1 VRSYGFTELMN
12 VYRAVK
18 KLFIFVV
25 VLLVLAGAGTIIK
38 NVALN
43 QVKREI
49 QKSFGYT
56 RLYLNLVPPSIVIED
71 ARSVSLS
78 PFFSAKKVAVSI
90 SYQSL
95 LSREKPL
102 NVLIESPVLRVYPS
116 TEEAAEP
123 RDIRLIFPFVI
134 DKAIIRNG
142 ELYYWGRETRIQSKG
157 IHASLTQNRDRY
169 ALNVEIEQ
177 NDFLLGSAQQR
188 IDGKIS
194 LSLEGQGES
203 FQIKRAKISSPRGIF
218 KASGEVNNLADP
230 IIELSTSFNIPMD
243 VILQYVEIPFEWDGK
258 VQGEGV
264 FSRQNGEIA
273 FEGSLSSNS
282 LLLNETPMGIVQGNI
297 SYAQTSGGI
306 LDLNFQRTNLP
317 REYVGIRFQGD
328 RVDGLAR
335 GIYLDPIMNYLD
347 IPWPITSAA
356 WGNFSVYQ
364 GKFEADIDFRDDV
377 DQPDLEGYLL
387 RGQVKLTLLDDV
399 VTLTSQSLDSN
410 IAKVDVEGVIAIDE
424 SVDVLIDGNVKDVKL
439 TRQLLSIVLRKN
451 FEFPEIRGQGQGIVR
466 IFGDFAQP
474 QVRATISISPGGF
487 DLFNVESVSGDIEIY
502 KDNFQGIFDVVDPAM
517 RGRINLVSNLNR
529 VKAKIQLDEGLA
541 EKILPN
547 LEILI
552 PLEGIATGEF
562 EFEQE
567 GDQIRVFGGFFG
579 QKMQLV
585 DQTAVQVK
593 GTFDW
598 EEDSLNFSDLQF
610 GMFGGQVQGTALLK
624 LLSRQFNMDFT
635 TTDVDLTN
643 LYPALQGKLS
653 FQLKGG
659 GAFGQDYALG
669 PFEIKDLF
677 LEPFQRTEA
686 TGLVKLS
693 FTEDHLDL
701 KVDGSFL
708 PGKNPFS
715 VSLGIPLLEE
725 TIKGDIEGS
734 FTNPDILLPW
744 RGARMEIGYIAE
756 LNGSK
761 TSPQIRGAIDV
772 QGTVLPFPNF
782 AQALRDFSALASFK
796 GGDVTIRS
804 FQGKFGGGDV
814 QGSGTLLVGMGGVE
828 EIDIRGEGKDM
839 QLALLERTRALA
851 DGTIR
856 LIKNAN
862 RFELI
867 GDFYAHRVLWRRE
880 LDEKFTFSTTTLYA
894 ARREPTFFDDLNLN
908 IRLRADDDA
917 WLENTLGNIRGKLD
931 LIVTGNILSPIVMG
945 DIEALEGDVYFQDRE
960 FRILNG
966 KVSFINPARI
976 EPYITFTGETYVKD
990 YRVTFSL
997 DGLMESLNPNFSSSP
1012 PLPPE
1017 DVLALLAMGEA
1028 FKRTYQ
1034 YDRSTQLS
1042 TGSLLSFQLS
1052 EQAKKSAE
1060 GIFSIDRF
1068 RIDPYTIGAS
1078 SSVTARLT
1086 VGKKI
1091 SRNVFMLYSTNLTAQ
1106 REDIIRLEWELTN
1119 DISIVGTRDEEGRV
1133 SLDVKIHK
1141 RF

>member
-12 VYRAVK
+12 VYRRVK
-18 KLFIFVV
+18 KLFIFTV
-25 VLLVLAGAGTIIK
+25 VLLVLAGAGTVAK
-38 NVALN
+38 NVILN
-43 QVKREI
+43 QLKREI
-49 QKSFGYT
+49 QKNFGYT
-56 RLYLNLVPPSIVIED
+56 RLFLNLVPPSIVLED

-90 SYQSL
+90 SYRSL

-102 NVLIESPVLRVYPS
+102 IVLIESPVLRVYPS
-116 TEEAAEP
+116 GEEAEEP
-123 RDIRLIFPFVI
+123 SDIQLIFPFEI
-134 DKAIIRNG
+134 DRAIIRNG
-142 ELYYWGRETRIQSKG
+142 ELYYWGREARIQSKG
-157 IHASLTQNRDRY
+157 IHASLTQNRDRFT
-169 ALNVEIEQ
+169 LNAEIEQ

-188 IDGKIS
+188 IGGKIS

-203 FQIKRAKISSPRGIF
+203 FQIKKAKISSPKGIF
-218 KASGEVNNLADP
+218 KASGQVSNLANP
-230 IIELSTSFNIPMD
+230 VLELNTSFNIPID
-243 VILQYVEIPFEWDGK
+243 VILQYVDLPFEWDGK
-258 VQGEGV
+258 VLGEGLL
-264 FSRQNGEIA
+264 SRRDGQMA
-273 FEGSLSSNS
+273 FEGTLSSNT
-282 LLLNETPMGIVQGNI
+282 LRLNETPMGNVRGEINYSQN
-297 SYAQTSGGI
+297 SGGN
-306 LDLNFQRTNLP
+306 LDINFQKANLP
-317 REYVGIRFQGD
+317 QEYVGIRFYGG

-335 GIYLDPIMNYLD
+335 GFYLDPIMNYLD
-347 IPWPITSAA
+347 IPWPISSPV
-356 WGNFSVYQ
+356 WGNFSVFQ
-364 GKFEADIDFRDDV
+364 GKFEADIDFRDEV
-377 DQPDLEGYLL
+377 DSPDLEGYFL
-387 RGQVKLTLLDDV
+387 RGRVNLTLLDEV
-399 VTLTSQSLDSN
+399 VTLTSQNLDSN
-410 IAKVDVEGVIAIDE
+410 LAKVDVQGVIAIGGD
-424 SVDVLIDGNVKDVKL
+424 VDVLIDGDVKNVKL
-439 TRQLLSIVLRKN
+439 TRQLLSIILRKS
-451 FEFPEIRGQGQGIVR
+451 FDFPEIRGQGQGVVR
-466 IFGDFAQP
+466 IFGDFAHP
-474 QVRATISISPGGF
+474 QVSATVSLSPGGF
-487 DLFNVESVSGDIEIY
+487 DTFDVESVNGDIEIY
-502 KDNFQGIFDVVDPAM
+502 QENFQGIFDVDDPAM
-517 RGRINLVSNLNR
+517 KGRINLVSNPSR

-547 LEILI
+547 LDIVI
-552 PLEGIATGEF
+552 PLEGVATGEF

-567 GDQIRVFGGFFG
+567 GEQIRVFGGFFG
-579 QKMQLV
+579 QKMSFLG
-585 DQTAVQVK
+585 QTAVQVK

-598 EEDSLNFSDLQF
+598 EEDRLNFSDLQF
-610 GMFGGQVQGTALLK
+610 GMFGGQVQGTALLR
-624 LLSRQFNMDFT
+624 LLSREFQMDFT
-635 TTDVDLTN
+635 TTDVDLTA

-653 FQLKGG
+653 FKLKGG

-677 LEPFQRTEA
+677 LEPFQKTEA
-686 TGLVKLS
+686 SGEVKLS

-701 KVDGSFL
+701 KVEGSFL
-708 PGKNPFS
+708 PGENPFS

-725 TIKGDIEGS
+725 TLNGDISGS
-734 FTNPDILLPW
+734 FTNPDILMPW
-744 RGARMEIGYIAE
+744 SGARMEIGYIAE
-756 LNGSK
+756 MNGLK
-761 TSPQIRGAIDV
+761 TSPQIRGAVDV

-782 AQALRDFSALASFK
+782 AHAFRDFSALASFN
-796 GGDVTIRS
+796 GSDVTIRS
-804 FQGKFGGGDV
+804 FQGKFGGGNV
-814 QGSGTLLVGMGGVE
+814 QGSGTLVVGIGGVE
-828 EIDIRGEGKDM
+828 EIDVSGEGENM

-856 LIKNAN
+856 LIKNAD

-880 LDEKFTFSTTTLYA
+880 LEEKFAFSTTSLYSP
-894 ARREPTFFDDLNLN
+894 RKEPTFFDDLNLN

-917 WLENTLGNIRGKLD
+917 WMENTLGNIRGKFD
-931 LIVTGNILSPIVMG
+931 LMVTGNILSPIVMG
-945 DIEALEGDVYFQDRE
+945 EIEALEGEVYFQDRE
-960 FRILNG
+960 FRILTG

-1091 SRNVFMLYSTNLTAQ
+1091 SKNVFMLYSTNLTAQ
-1106 REDIIRLEWELTN
+1106 REDIVRIEWELTN
-1119 DISIVGTRDEEGRV
+1119 DISVVGTRDEEGRV

>member
-1 VRSYGFTELMN
+1 M
-12 VYRAVK
+12 
-18 KLFIFVV
+18 
-25 VLLVLAGAGTIIK
+25 
-38 NVALN
+38 
-43 QVKREI
+43 
-49 QKSFGYT
+49 
-56 RLYLNLVPPSIVIED
+56 
-71 ARSVSLS
+71 
-78 PFFSAKKVAVSI
+78 
-90 SYQSL
+90 
-95 LSREKPL
+95 
-102 NVLIESPVLRVYPS
+102 
-116 TEEAAEP
+116 
-123 RDIRLIFPFVI
+123 
-134 DKAIIRNG
+134 
-142 ELYYWGRETRIQSKG
+142 
-157 IHASLTQNRDRY
+157 
-169 ALNVEIEQ
+169 
-177 NDFLLGSAQQR
+177 
-188 IDGKIS
+188 
-194 LSLEGQGES
+194 
-203 FQIKRAKISSPRGIF
+203 
-218 KASGEVNNLADP
+218 
-230 IIELSTSFNIPMD
+230 
-243 VILQYVEIPFEWDGK
+243 
-258 VQGEGV
+258 
-264 FSRQNGEIA
+264 
-273 FEGSLSSNS
+273 
-282 LLLNETPMGIVQGNI
+282 
-297 SYAQTSGGI
+297 
-306 LDLNFQRTNLP
+306 
-317 REYVGIRFQGD
+317 
-328 RVDGLAR
+328 AR
-335 GIYLDPIMNYLD
+335 GIYLDPIMNSFD
-347 IPWPITSAA
+347 IPWPISSPA

-364 GKFEADIDFRDDV
+364 GKFEADIDFRDEV
-377 DQPDLEGYLL
+377 DQPDHEGYLL

-399 VTLTSQSLDSN
+399 LTLTSQSLDSN
-410 IAKVDVEGVIAIDE
+410 IGKVDVEGVIAIDK

-451 FEFPEIRGQGQGIVR
+451 FEFPEIRGQGQGIVH

-474 QVRATISISPGGF
+474 QVKATISLSPGGF
-487 DLFNVESVSGDIEIY
+487 DLFDVERVSGDIEIY
-502 KDNFQGIFDVVDPAM
+502 QDNFQGIFDVEDPAI
-517 RGRINLVSNLNR
+517 RGKINLISDPSR

-541 EKILPN
+541 EEILPN

-552 PLEGIATGEF
+552 PLKGRARGEF

-579 QKMQLV
+579 QKMQFL

-593 GTFDW
+593 GSFDW
-598 EEDSLNFSDLQF
+598 EEDFLNFSDLQF
-610 GMFGGQVQGTALLK
+610 GMFGGQVQGTALLR
-624 LLSRQFNMDFT
+624 LLSRQFDMDFT
-635 TTDVDLTN
+635 TTDVDLTT

-653 FQLKGG
+653 FQLKGE
-659 GAFGQDYALG
+659 GAFGEDYALG

-686 TGLVKLS
+686 AGEVKFS

-701 KVDGSFL
+701 TIDGSFL
-708 PGKNPFS
+708 PGENPFS
-715 VSLGIPLLEE
+715 VRLGIPLLEE
-725 TIKGDIEGS
+725 TLEGDIEGS

-744 RGARMEIGYIAE
+744 TGAKMEIGYIAE
-756 LNGSK
+756 LNGLK

-782 AQALRDFSALASFK
+782 AQALRDFSALGSFN
-796 GGDVTIRS
+796 GGEITIRS
-804 FQGKFGGGDV
+804 FQGKFGAGDV
-814 QGSGTLLVGMGGVE
+814 QGSGSLLVGMGGVE

-851 DGTIR
+851 DGTVR
-856 LIKNAN
+856 LIKNEN
-862 RFELI
+862 RFELL
-867 GDFYAHRVLWRRE
+867 GDFYASRVLWRRE
-880 LDEKFTFSTTTLYA
+880 LDEKFAFSTTSLYG

-917 WLENTLGNIRGKLD
+917 WLENTLGNIRGKFD
-931 LIVTGNILSPIVMG
+931 LMVTGNILSPIVMG
-945 DIEALEGDVYFQDRE
+945 DIEVLDGEVYFQDRE
-960 FRILNG
+960 FRILSG

-976 EPYITFTGETYVKD
+976 EPYITFIGETYVKD

-1042 TGSLLSFQLS
+1042 TTSLLSFQLS

-1060 GIFSIDRF
+1060 GLFSIDRF

-1091 SRNVFMLYSTNLTAQ
+1091 SKRVFMLYSTNLTAQ
-1106 REDIIRLEWELTN
+1106 REDIVRLEWELTN

>member
-1 VRSYGFTELMN
+1 MN
-12 VYRAVK
+12 VYRTVK
-18 KLFIFVV
+18 KLFIFAVV
-25 VLLVLAGAGTIIK
+25 IIVLVGAGTVVK
-38 NVALN
+38 NIVLN
-43 QVKREI
+43 QLKREI

-56 RLYLNLVPPSIVIED
+56 RLYLNLVPPSIVLED

-95 LSREKPL
+95 FSREKPL
-102 NVLIESPVLRVYPS
+102 NVLIESPVFRVYPS
-116 TEEAAEP
+116 AEEPEKP

-157 IHASLTQNRDRY
+157 IHASLTQDGDRY

-194 LSLEGQGES
+194 LILEGQGES
-203 FQIKRAKISSPRGIF
+203 FYIKKAKISSPRGIF

-230 IIELSTSFNIPMD
+230 VIKLDTSFNIPMD
-243 VILQYVEIPFEWDGK
+243 VIVQHVEIPFEWKGK
-258 VQGEGV
+258 VLGEGIL
-264 FSRQNGEIA
+264 SRRNGEIA
-273 FEGSLSSNS
+273 FEGSLSSDT
-282 LLLNETPMGIVQGNI
+282 LNLSETPMGIVRGNF
-297 SYAQTSGGI
+297 SYSQSSGGI
-306 LDLNFQRTNLP
+306 LDLNFERANLP
-317 REYVGIRFQGD
+317 SEYVGIRFQGD
-328 RVDGLAR
+328 RVDGLVR
-335 GIYLDPIMNYLD
+335 GIYLDPIMDSLD
-347 IPWPITSAA
+347 IPWPISSPA
-356 WGNFSVYQ
+356 WGNFSVNQ
-364 GKFEADIDFRDDV
+364 GKFEAGIDFRDEV
-377 DQPDLEGYLL
+377 DLPGLEGYLL
-387 RGQVKLTLLDDV
+387 RGRVNLSVLDEV

-410 IAKVDVEGVIAIDE
+410 IAKVDVEGVIAIGKT
-424 SVDVLIDGNVKDVKL
+424 VDVLIDGSVKDVKR
-439 TRQLLSIVLRKN
+439 TRQLLSFILRKN
-451 FEFPEIRGQGQGIVR
+451 FDFPEIRGQGEGIVR
-466 IFGDFAQP
+466 IFGDFTYP
-474 QVRATISISPGGF
+474 QVSATVSLSPGGF
-487 DLFNVESVSGDIEIY
+487 DLFDVESVSGDIEIY
-502 KDNFQGIFDVVDPAM
+502 KDNFQGIFDVDDPSM
-517 RGRINLVSNLNR
+517 KGRINLVSNLNR

-552 PLEGIATGEF
+552 PLEGKATGEF

-579 QKMQLV
+579 QKMQFV

-593 GTFDW
+593 GSFDW
-598 EEDSLNFSDLQF
+598 EEDNLNFSDLQF
-610 GMFGGQVQGTALLK
+610 EMFGGQVQGTALLR
-624 LLSRQFNMDFT
+624 LLSREFQMDFMT
-635 TTDVDLTN
+635 SDVN
-643 LYPALQGKLS
+643 LSTVYPALQGNLS

-677 LEPFQRTEA
+677 FEPFQKTEA
-686 TGLVKLS
+686 TGEVKLS

-701 KVDGSFL
+701 RVNGSFL

-725 TIKGDIEGS
+725 TIEGDINGS

-744 RGARMEIGYIAE
+744 TGARMEIGYIAE
-756 LNGSK
+756 LNGLK
-761 TSPQIRGAIDV
+761 TSPHIRGAIDV

-782 AQALRDFSALASFK
+782 AQALRDFSALASFNK
-796 GGDVTIRS
+796 GDVTIRS

-814 QGSGTLLVGMGGVE
+814 QGSGTLFVGLKGVE
-828 EIDIRGEGKDM
+828 EIDIRGGGKNM

-851 DGTIR
+851 EGTIR
-856 LIKNAN
+856 LIKDAN

-867 GDFYAHRVLWRRE
+867 GDFYANRVLWRRE
-880 LDEKFTFSTTTLYA
+880 LDEKFAFSTTMLYA
-894 ARREPTFFDDLNLN
+894 PRREPTFFDDLNLN

-917 WLENTLGNIRGKLD
+917 WLENTLGNIRGKFD
-931 LIVTGNILSPIVMG
+931 LMVTGNILSPIVMG
-945 DIEALEGDVYFQDRE
+945 DIEALEGEVYFQDRE

-997 DGLMESLNPNFSSSP
+997 DGLMESLNPNFNSSP

-1042 TGSLLSFQLS
+1042 TASLLSFQLS

-1106 REDIIRLEWELTN
+1106 REDIVRLEWELTN

>member
-1 VRSYGFTELMN
+1 MN
-12 VYRAVK
+12 VYRRVK
-18 KLFIFVV
+18 KLFIFAV
-25 VLLVLAGAGTIIK
+25 VLVVLAGAGTVIK
-38 NVALN
+38 NVILS
-43 QVKREI
+43 QLKREI

-56 RLYLNLVPPSIVIED
+56 RLYLNLVPPSIVLED

-90 SYQSL
+90 SYPSL
-95 LSREKPL
+95 LSRERPL

-116 TEEAAEP
+116 AGETEKP
-123 RDIRLIFPFVI
+123 RDIRQIFPFEI
-134 DKAIIRNG
+134 NKAIIRNG
-142 ELYYWGRETRIQSKG
+142 ELYYWGREIRIQSKG

-194 LSLEGQGES
+194 LSLEGQRES
-203 FQIKRAKISSPRGIF
+203 FYVKKARISGPRGIF
-218 KASGEVNNLADP
+218 KASGEISNLADP
-230 IIELSTSFNIPMD
+230 VIELTTSFNVPMD
-243 VILQYVEIPFEWDGK
+243 VIVQHVKIPFRWDGK
-258 VQGEGV
+258 ILGEGV
-264 FSRQNGEIA
+264 LSRRDGEIG
-273 FEGSLSSNS
+273 FEGSLLSKT
-282 LLLNETPMGIVQGNI
+282 LRLNETSMGTVRGNI
-297 SYAQTSGGI
+297 SYAQTSGGT
-306 LDLNFQRTNLP
+306 LDLDFQRANLP
-317 REYVGIRFQGD
+317 PEYVGIRFQGG
-328 RVDGLAR
+328 RVDGLVR
-335 GIYLDPIMNYLD
+335 RIYLDPIMDYLD
-347 IPWPITSAA
+347 IPWPISSPA
-356 WGNFSVYQ
+356 WGNFSVEK
-364 GKFEADIDFRDDV
+364 GEFEADIDFRDEV
-377 DQPDLEGYLL
+377 DLPDLEGYLL
-387 RGQVKLTLLDDV
+387 RGQVKLTLRDEI
-399 VTLTSQSLDSN
+399 VTLAAQSLDSN
-410 IAKVDVEGVIAIDE
+410 IAKVDVDGVIAVGK
-424 SVDVLIDGNVKDVKL
+424 SVDVLIDGTVKDVKL

-451 FEFPEIRGQGQGIVR
+451 FEFPEIRGKGEGVVR
-466 IFGDFAQP
+466 IFGDFSHP
-474 QVRATISISPGGF
+474 QVSATVSLAPGGF
-487 DLFNVESVSGDIEIY
+487 DRFDVESVNGNIEIFQE
-502 KDNFQGIFDVVDPAM
+502 NFQGMFNVDDPAI
-517 RGRINLVSNLNR
+517 RGRINLVTDPSR

-541 EKILPN
+541 ERILPN

-552 PLEGIATGEF
+552 PLEGKATGEF

-567 GDQIRVFGGFFG
+567 GDQVRVFGGFFG
-579 QKMQLV
+579 QTMLFLGQ
-585 DQTAVQVK
+585 AAAQVK
-593 GTFDW
+593 GSFDW
-598 EEDSLNFSDLQF
+598 EEDHLNFSELQF
-610 GMFGGQVQGTALLK
+610 DMFGGQVQGTALLK
-624 LLSRQFNMDFT
+624 LLSRQYWLDFT
-635 TTDVDLTN
+635 TTDVELTKV
-643 LYPALQGKLS
+643 YPSLQGNLS

-659 GAFGQDYALG
+659 GGFGSDYALG
-669 PFEIKDLF
+669 PFKIEGLF
-677 LEPFQRTEA
+677 LEPFQKTEA
-686 TGLVKLS
+686 AGEVKFS

-701 KVDGSFL
+701 KVDGSLL
-708 PGKNPFS
+708 PGKNPFA
-715 VSLGIPLLEE
+715 VSLDIPLLEKTLKGE
-725 TIKGDIEGS
+725 IKGS
-734 FTNPDILLPW
+734 FSNPDILLPW
-744 RGARMEIGYIAE
+744 SGARMEIAYIAE
-756 LNGSK
+756 LNGLK
-761 TSPQIRGAIDV
+761 MSPQIRGAIDV

-782 AQALRDFSALASFK
+782 AQALRNFSALASFN
-796 GGDVTIRS
+796 GGDITIRS

-814 QGSGTLLVGMGGVE
+814 QGSGTLSVGLGGVK

-856 LIKNAN
+856 LIKNASQ
-862 RFELI
+862 FELI
-867 GDFYAHRVLWRRE
+867 GDFYANRVLWKRE
-880 LDEKFTFSTTTLYA
+880 LAEKFTFSTTSLYTS
-894 ARREPTFFDDLNLN
+894 RREPTFFDDLNLN

-917 WLENTLGNIRGKLD
+917 LMENNLGNIRGRFD
-931 LIVTGNILSPIVMG
+931 LMVTGNILSPIVMG
-945 DIEALEGDVYFQDRE
+945 DIEALEGEVFFQDRE

-1042 TGSLLSFQLS
+1042 TASLLSFQLS

-1106 REDIIRLEWELTN
+1106 REDIVRIEWELTN

>member
-1 VRSYGFTELMN
+1 MRSYGFTELMN
-12 VYRAVK
+12 AYRRVK
-18 KLFIFVV
+18 KLFLFAVIF
-25 VLLVLAGAGTIIK
+25 LVLAGAGTVAK
-38 NVALN
+38 NVVLN
-43 QVKREI
+43 QIKREI
-49 QKSFGYT
+49 QKNFGYT
-56 RLYLNLVPPSIVIED
+56 RLYLNLVPPSIVLED

-90 SYQSL
+90 SYRSL

-102 NVLIESPVLRVYPS
+102 NVLIESPVFRVYPS
-116 TEEAAEP
+116 SEEAEKP
-123 RDIRLIFPFVI
+123 RDVRLIFPFMI

-142 ELYYWGRETRIQSKG
+142 ELYYWGRDTRIQSKG
-157 IHASLTQNRDRY
+157 INASLTQNRDRY

-203 FQIKRAKISSPRGIF
+203 FHIKKAKISGPRGIF
-218 KASGEVNNLADP
+218 RVSGKVSNLADP
-230 IIELSTSFNIPMD
+230 VIELSTSFSIPMD
-243 VILQYVEIPFEWDGK
+243 VILQYAEIPFEWDGM
-258 VQGEGV
+258 VLGEGIL
-264 FSRQNGEIA
+264 SRRNSVIA
-273 FEGSLSSNS
+273 FEGSLSSKT
-282 LLLNETPMGIVQGNI
+282 LRLNKTPMGIVQGNI
-297 SYAQTSGGI
+297 SYTQTSGGT
-306 LDLNFQRTNLP
+306 LDLNYQRENLP
-317 REYVGIRFQGD
+317 REYVEIRFHGD

-335 GIYLDPIMNYLD
+335 GIYLDPIMDYLD
-347 IPWPITSAA
+347 IPWPISSPA
-356 WGNFSVYQ
+356 WGNFAVYNE
-364 GKFEADIDFRDDV
+364 KFEADIDFRDEI
-377 DQPDLEGYLL
+377 DQPEPEGYLL
-387 RGQVKLTLLDDV
+387 RGQVKLTVLDEV

-410 IAKVDVEGVIAIDE
+410 VAKVDVEGIIAIGKN
-424 SVDVLIDGNVKDVKL
+424 VDVLIDGDVKDVKL
-439 TRQLLSIVLRKN
+439 TRKLLSILLRKN
-451 FEFPEIRGQGQGIVR
+451 FEFPEIRGRGQGIVR
-466 IFGDFAQP
+466 IFGDFTHP
-474 QVRATISISPGGF
+474 QVSATVSLSPGGF
-487 DLFNVESVSGDIEIY
+487 DLFDVESVSGDIEIY
-502 KDNFQGIFDVVDPAM
+502 QDNFQGIFDVDDPAM

-552 PLEGIATGEF
+552 PLEGNATGEF
-562 EFEQE
+562 EFELEGQE
-567 GDQIRVFGGFFG
+567 IRVFGGFFG
-579 QKMQLV
+579 QKMQFL

-593 GTFDW
+593 GSFDW
-598 EEDSLNFSDLQF
+598 EEDHLNFSDLQF
-610 GMFGGQVQGTALLK
+610 GMFGGQVRGTALLR
-624 LLSRQFNMDFT
+624 LLSRQFTMDFT
-635 TTDVDLTN
+635 ITDVDLTTV
-643 LYPALQGKLS
+643 YPTLQGKLS

-659 GAFGQDYALG
+659 GAFGQDYARG

-677 LEPFQRTEA
+677 FEPFQRTEA
-686 TGLVKLS
+686 AGEVKLS

-725 TIKGDIEGS
+725 TLKGEINGS

-744 RGARMEIGYIAE
+744 SGARMEIGYIAE
-756 LNGSK
+756 LNGLK
-761 TSPQIRGAIDV
+761 TSPIIRGAIDV
-772 QGTVLPFPNF
+772 QGTILPFPNF
-782 AQALRDFSALASFK
+782 AQALRDFSALASFN

-814 QGSGTLLVGMGGVE
+814 QGSGTLSVGMGGVE
-828 EIDIRGEGKDM
+828 EIDIRGDGKDM

-851 DGTIR
+851 DGTIQ

-880 LDEKFTFSTTTLYA
+880 LDEKFAFSTTTLYA
-894 ARREPTFFDDLNLN
+894 SRREPTFFDDINLN

-917 WLENTLGNIRGKLD
+917 WLENTLGNIRGKFD
-931 LIVTGNILSPIVMG
+931 LMVTGNILSPIVMG
-945 DIEALEGDVYFQDRE
+945 DIETLEGEVYFQDRE

-1034 YDRSTQLS
+1034 YDRSTQFS
-1042 TGSLLSFQLS
+1042 TASLLSFQLS

>member
-1 VRSYGFTELMN
+1 MN
-12 VYRAVK
+12 AYRRVK
-18 KLFIFVV
+18 KLFLFAVIF
-25 VLLVLAGAGTIIK
+25 LVLAGAGTVAK
-38 NVALN
+38 NVVLN
-43 QVKREI
+43 QIKREI
-49 QKSFGYT
+49 QKNFGYT
-56 RLYLNLVPPSIVIED
+56 RLYLNLVPPSIVLED

-90 SYQSL
+90 SYRSL

-102 NVLIESPVLRVYPS
+102 NVLIESPVFRVYPS
-116 TEEAAEP
+116 SEEAEKP
-123 RDIRLIFPFVI
+123 RDVRLIFPFMI

-142 ELYYWGRETRIQSKG
+142 ELYYWGRDTRIQSKG
-157 IHASLTQNRDRY
+157 INASLTQNRDRY

-203 FQIKRAKISSPRGIF
+203 FHIKKAKISGPRGIYRV
-218 KASGEVNNLADP
+218 SGEVSNIADP
-230 IIELSTSFNIPMD
+230 VIELSTSFSIPMD
-243 VILQYVEIPFEWDGK
+243 VILQYVEFPFEWDGK
-258 VQGEGV
+258 VLGEGV
-264 FSRQNGEIA
+264 LSRRNSVIA
-273 FEGSLSSNS
+273 FEGSLSSKT
-282 LLLNETPMGIVQGNI
+282 LRLNETPMGIVQGNI
-297 SYAQTSGGI
+297 SYTQTSGGT
-306 LDLNFQRTNLP
+306 LDLNFQRENLP
-317 REYVGIRFQGD
+317 REYVGIRFHGD

-335 GIYLDPIMNYLD
+335 GIYLDPIMDYLE
-347 IPWPITSAA
+347 IPWPISSPA
-356 WGNFSVYQ
+356 WGNFSVYNE
-364 GKFEADIDFRDDV
+364 KFEADINFRDEI
-377 DQPDLEGYLL
+377 DQPDPEGYLL
-387 RGQVKLTLLDDV
+387 RGQVKLTVLDEV
-399 VTLTSQSLDSN
+399 VRLTSQSLDSN
-410 IAKVDVEGVIAIDE
+410 VAKVDVEGIIAIGKN
-424 SVDVLIDGNVKDVKL
+424 VDVLIDGDVKDVKL
-439 TRQLLSIVLRKN
+439 TRQLLSILLRKN
-451 FEFPEIRGQGQGIVR
+451 FEFPEIRGRGQGIVR
-466 IFGDFAQP
+466 IFGDFSHP
-474 QVRATISISPGGF
+474 QVSATVSLSPGGF
-487 DLFNVESVSGDIEIY
+487 DLFDVESVSGDIEIY
-502 KDNFQGIFDVVDPAM
+502 QDDFQGIFDIDDPAM

-552 PLEGIATGEF
+552 PLEGNATGEF
-562 EFEQE
+562 EFELE
-567 GDQIRVFGGFFG
+567 GEEIRVFGGFFG
-579 QKMQLV
+579 QKMQFL

-593 GTFDW
+593 GSFDW
-598 EEDSLNFSDLQF
+598 EEDHLNFSDLQF
-610 GMFGGQVQGTALLK
+610 GMFGGQVKGTALLR
-624 LLSRQFNMDFT
+624 LLSRQFSMDFT
-635 TTDVDLTN
+635 TTDVDLSTV
-643 LYPALQGKLS
+643 YPALQGKLS
-653 FQLKGG
+653 FQLNGG
-659 GAFGQDYALG
+659 GAFGQDYARG

-677 LEPFQRTEA
+677 FEPFQRTEA
-686 TGLVKLS
+686 AGEVKLS

-725 TIKGDIEGS
+725 TLKGEINGS

-744 RGARMEIGYIAE
+744 SGARMEIGYIAE
-756 LNGSK
+756 LNGLK
-761 TSPQIRGAIDV
+761 TSPMIRGAIDV
-772 QGTVLPFPNF
+772 QGTILPFPNF
-782 AQALRDFSALASFK
+782 AQALRDFSALASFN

-814 QGSGTLLVGMGGVE
+814 QGSGTLSVGMGGVE
-828 EIDIRGEGKDM
+828 EIDIRGDGKDM

-851 DGTIR
+851 DGTIQ

-880 LDEKFTFSTTTLYA
+880 LDEKFAFSTTTLYA
-894 ARREPTFFDDLNLN
+894 SRREPTFFDDINLN

-917 WLENTLGNIRGKLD
+917 WLENTLGNIRGKFD
-931 LIVTGNILSPIVMG
+931 LMVTGNILSPIVMG
-945 DIEALEGDVYFQDRE
+945 DIETLEGEVYFQDRE

-1034 YDRSTQLS
+1034 YDRSTQFS
-1042 TGSLLSFQLS
+1042 TASLLSFQLS